1 MSDDSSLRKSLEL
14 YKGLVEVSGLINSIT
29 DYDELLK
36 AVLDV
41 SRRVIHAE
49 AASLFLV
56 NEESGFLELVM
67 AQTGDAHYVEPRLAI
82 PKGRGIA
89 GWVFERG
96 EAILIPDAYAD
107 PRFYKEADRQTGF
120 VTRSILCAPLV
131 SEGRV
136 KGVLQVLNPSGKER
150 FEAEDLEGF
159 IAYANLTATALEKT
173 RSIERMREQERLGR
187 DVAIASEIQ
196 REILSRAIPRST
208 PGAVFAAHNEPA
220 ANVGG
225 DFFEVFVRPGGEIF
239 FAIGDVSGKGITAS
253 LLMAQVVSAMD
264 FVFASAAS
272 PADALARLNATLSQ
286 RVVRGMFVTSLVGC
300 FHPPSREVRLA
311 SAGHCPPVIIRSNGA
326 VDPVEVEGA
335 LPLGVMP
342 GRTYAECAVTMQVGD
357 CLVAFTDGLTESRNA
372 AGDLFDPQ
380 IVAAL
385 HGTVGGP
392 SAAVER
398 LLEAERSHRGHR
410 PKADDLTI
418 LAAALS

>member
-1 MSDDSSLRKSLEL
+1 MNTDTSLRKSLEL

-41 SRRVIHAE
+41 SRRVIRAE

-56 NEESGFLELVM
+56 NEDTGFLELVM
-67 AQTGDAHYVEPRLAI
+67 AQTGEAHYVEPRLAI

-89 GWVFERG
+89 GWVFES
-96 EAILIPDAYAD
+96 ADALLIPDAYSD

-120 VTRSILCAPLV
+120 VTRSILCAPLM
-131 SEGRV
+131 GDGQV
-136 KGVLQVLNPSGKER
+136 KGVLQVLNPSEKER
-150 FEAEDLEGF
+150 FEPEDLEGF

-196 REILSRAIPRST
+196 REILSRAIPRRT

-225 DFFEVFVRPGGEIF
+225 DFFEVFVRETGEIF

-264 FVFASAAS
+264 FVFASAKS
-272 PADALARLNATLSQ
+272 PSDALVRLNATLSQ
-286 RVVRGMFVTSLVGC
+286 KVVRGMFVTSLVGC
-300 FHPPSREVRLA
+300 FRPASGELSLS
-311 SAGHCPPVIIRSNGA
+311 SAGHCPPYVVRADGQVEA
-326 VDPVEVEGA
+326 VAVEGA
-335 LPLGVMP
+335 LPLGVIP
-342 GRTYAECAVTMQVGD
+342 GRTYSESTVAMRSGD
-357 CLVAFTDGLTESRNA
+357 TIVAFTDGLTESRNG
-372 AGDLFDPQ
+372 AGELFDER
-380 IVAAL
+380 IASVLSGAD
-385 HGTVGGP
+385 GGP
-392 SAAVER
+392 STVLNR
-398 LLEAERSHRGHR
+398 LLEAERAHRGHR

-418 LAAALS
+418 LAGTLE